1 MYILHTCIFSYIHT
15 CVCHTYIQ
23 REGERG
29 GGERERERARAR
41 TLLIGSCSN
50 EDARL
55 KRQYRAGERV
65 RGKAARI
72 CSCLGGLIA
81 ETQEEGGQTKEAY
94 IVSKE
99 ACLGGLV
106 VETQA

>member
-1 MYILHTCIFSYIHT
+1 MPTNLGCRADD
-15 CVCHTYIQ
+15 
-23 REGERG
+23 RERKLPPPPCPLNGHHPAERD
-29 GGERERERARAR
+29 RERARAR

-94 IVSKE
+94 ILSKE
-99 ACLGGLV
+99 ACLGGLI